1 MEEAIVKLI
10 KVTAFHMKGLYQYGS
25 NAECVLSDILS
36 DASLAIHQES
46 KEELKNYFSQL
57 N

>member
-36 DASLAIHQES
+36 DASLAVHP
-46 KEELKNYFSQL
+46 
-57 N
+57 